1 MGLYKE
7 ILNKQTFD
15 YVEDRAIKSIKSL
28 FENESELISKS
39 VKVYIYKVHYR
50 YTTKR
55 GNLKTASKVVV
66 IPDSDIGAAKAEV
79 IEYIN
84 EHNKQFP
91 YRMLSNV
98 KILDVLPEELV
109 ISL

>member
-1 MGLYKE
+1 MGLYKK
-7 ILNKQTFD
+7 ILNNQTFGYAD
-15 YVEDRAIKSIKSL
+15 DCAIETIRNTFED
-28 FENESELISKS
+28 ESELISKS

-55 GNLKTASKVVV
+55 GNIKYANKVVV

-98 KILDVLPEELV
+98 KILDVLPEELL